1 MTNPTKLA
9 EALVSLNFRIAQDR
23 EEFPDACF
31 AVASRYN
38 VAYEALADA
47 YDESFAK

>member
-9 EALVSLNFRIAQDR
+9 EALVSLNFRIAR
-23 EEFPDACF
+23 GEEFPDACF

-38 VAYEALADA
+38 IAYEALADA
-47 YDESFAK
+47 YDEFAK